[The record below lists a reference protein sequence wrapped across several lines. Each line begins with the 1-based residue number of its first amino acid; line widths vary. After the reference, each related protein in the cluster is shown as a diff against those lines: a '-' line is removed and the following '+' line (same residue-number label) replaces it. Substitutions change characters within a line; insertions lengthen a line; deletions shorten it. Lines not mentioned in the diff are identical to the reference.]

1 VGWATVTASFTPN
14 GSDVDYDVYGEIG
27 VITMG
32 DMIRKQL
39 YIERRHEDLLKRR
52 SAELGVTEAEIV
64 REALDSFMAYSGTSS
79 RDSGAWK
86 EEKAFIEEL
95 ISTGKAPGGR
105 AWDRDD
111 LHER

>member
-1 VGWATVTASFTPN
+1 
-14 GSDVDYDVYGEIG
+14 
-27 VITMG
+27 
-32 DMIRKQL
+32 
-39 YIERRHEDLLKRR
+39 
-52 SAELGVTEAEIV
+52 
-64 REALDSFMAYSGTSS
+64 MAYSGTSS